1 MGVLSKTLNRCREKS
16 GSAVQSS
23 EIAEEQVMPQAIS
36 TGKDIDWEERHF
48 QICLAM
54 LSCPVCNRHGL
65 PDAPKLSTVIVQ
77 ANKMVELLKK
87 NSEKMTEQS
96 GCEKPQTDE
105 AKNNQTEP
113 NLVKK
118 KEDSQKGIM
127 TPVLK
132 RSELFSQIWD
142 SLKELGYDRGS
153 DIRYFD
159 FNECC
164 EGLDIDVDT
173 IDIEE
178 FSERYEVNIG

>member
-1 MGVLSKTLNRCREKS
+1 MGILSETLKKHKNES

-23 EIAEEQVMPQAIS
+23 DIAEEQIHAVSA
-36 TGKDIDWEERHF
+36 GKEIDWEERHF

-96 GCEKPQTDE
+96 GGEKPQTDE

-113 NLVKK
+113 NQVKK

-127 TPVLK
+127 APVLK

>member
-1 MGVLSKTLNRCREKS
+1 MGILSETLKKHKNES

-23 EIAEEQVMPQAIS
+23 DIAEEQIHAVSA
-36 TGKDIDWEERHF
+36 GKEIDWEERHF

-87 NSEKMTEQS
+87 NSEKMTEQF

-113 NLVKK
+113 NQVKK

-127 TPVLK
+127 APVLK